1 MWSTLYRF
9 ILGLFGWKVITQ
21 GELPKQYIIAV
32 VPHTSN
38 WDFPIGILTRTIMH
52 QDIKFVAK
60 ESLFR
65 PPFGGIFRWLGGYP
79 VDRSKSNRYVDNVV
93 DIFRKEDEF
102 KLCIAPEGT
111 RSKVEKLKTG
121 FYYIAKGAGVPILLC
136 KFDYATRE
144 VVVSEPF
151 WPTEDAEADFAF
163 INDFF
168 RGTRGKNP
176 ELSFLYEEEKETAH

>member
-1 MWSTLYRF
+1 MSKTLSRF
-9 ILGLFGWKVITQ
+9 ILRLFGWKVVVQ
-21 GELPKQYIIAV
+21 GELPPQYVIAV

-38 WDFPIGILTRTIMH
+38 WDFPIGILTRNAMGQYIG
-52 QDIKFVAK
+52 FVAK

-65 PPFGGIFRWLGGYP
+65 PPLGAIFRWLGGYP
-79 VDRSKSNRYVDNVV
+79 VDRSRSHNYVDAVV
-93 DIFRKEDEF
+93 DIFKQEKEF

-111 RSKVEKLKTG
+111 RSRVDKLKTG

-144 VVVSEPF
+144 VVVSPPF
-151 WPTEDAEADFAF
+151 HPTEDVEADLAY
-163 INDFF
+163 IYDFF

-176 ELSFLYEEEKETAH
+176 ELSFLYEEGTAH